1 MLPGTTEEWV
11 LSVKMYLW
19 LGEVFTTTCLEERK
33 NSILLQYIPTMIFH
47 HSQCCENSQETSQLV
62 SGPIKPKTKALD
74 LQHEAGTQQSLTVT
88 WRDLAAPPQ
97 DIVPIITICNPPPTA
112 LYFSNCTIQTGENQ
126 TTSTKTKAA
135 VSKNQPWFHISST
148 QHQSLDI
155 LPHRSRI
162 PQLWFQQEMDA
173 KPKQGSQCI
182 V

>member
-74 LQHEAGTQQSLTVT
+74 LHHEAGTQQSLSDMT
-88 WRDLAAPPQ
+88 WSRSPAARHCTNNYYLHSPPQ
-97 DIVPIITICNPPPTA
+97 QPFTSAIALHKRERTKRQAQRPRLLYLKINPGFTSQA
-112 LYFSNCTIQTGENQ
+112 SN
-126 TTSTKTKAA
+126 TKA
-135 VSKNQPWFHISST
+135 SIFY
-148 QHQSLDI
+148 
-155 LPHRSRI
+155 PHRSSI